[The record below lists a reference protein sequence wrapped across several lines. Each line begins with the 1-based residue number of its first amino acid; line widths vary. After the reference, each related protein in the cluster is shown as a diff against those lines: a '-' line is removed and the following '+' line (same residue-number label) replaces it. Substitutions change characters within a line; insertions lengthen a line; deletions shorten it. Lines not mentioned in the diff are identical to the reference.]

1 MLRSI
6 GAAEEGAVRVDGG
19 ADQVLDPRLPNE
31 LELPARASARP
42 GDRART
48 KASAAA
54 AAIGKRK
61 RAIRMCFADVTG
73 RIWCANGHK
82 ARGDRASRATQP
94 DTIRPVPDAQP
105 MVKALL
111 T

>member
-19 ADQVLDPRLPNE
+19 ADHVMDPRLPNE
-31 LELPARASARP
+31 LELPARACANP

-48 KASAAA
+48 KARAAA

-61 RAIRMCFADVTG
+61 RAIRMCFAEVTG
-73 RIWCANGHK
+73 RIWCALGHK
-82 ARGDRASRATQP
+82 ARGERACHATQP

-105 MVKALL
+105 MIKLQLA
-111 T
+111 